1 MRLILGAAFAAV
13 LISPSAAQGVGHASY
28 YGKELAGRKTASG
41 ERFNPAG
48 MTAAHRS
55 LPFGTRLRLTNLGN
69 GRAVVVRVNDRG
81 PFVRS
86 RTIDVSLAAAQALGF
101 VGRGTARVRIE
112 PL

>member
-1 MRLILGAAFAAV
+1 MRLIFGAALATVV
-13 LISPSAAQGVGHASY
+13 LTPAAAQTVGQASY

-81 PFVRS
+81 PFVRH
-86 RTIDVSLAAAQALGF
+86 RAIDVSLAAAQALGF
-101 VGRGTARVRIE
+101 VGRGTARLRIE

>member
-1 MRLILGAAFAAV
+1 MRLILGAALAAAF
-13 LISPSAAQGVGHASY
+13 IAPAMAQTIGHASY

-55 LPFGTRLRLTNLGN
+55 LPFGTRLKLTNLGN
-69 GRAVVVRVNDRG
+69 GRAIVVRVNDRG
-81 PFVRS
+81 PFVRH
-86 RTIDVSLAAAQALGF
+86 RAIDVSLAAAQALGF
-101 VGRGTARVRIE
+101 VGRGTARLRIE

>member
-1 MRLILGAAFAAV
+1 MRFILGAALVAT
-13 LISPSAAQGVGHASY
+13 LGTSAAAQNIGHASY

-69 GRAVVVRVNDRG
+69 GRAVIVRVNDRG
-81 PFVRS
+81 PFVRN

-101 VGRGTARVRIE
+101 AGRGTARVRIE